1 MDTNHTNRENDDIPH
16 MYSTSKITYWE
27 KYGVKRFP
35 YRGKRKYTPL
45 VYQSDDGGIVISND
59 VFGLTIRQFERM
71 YKDCL
76 DRRKTHESWIM
87 NLRYPD
93 KASNEYLEY
102 LDNCTD
108 CNKECLSW
116 TENDSIENHLVKHLI
131 RTIGTE
137 IDIRKRQLLL
147 ILHDKI
153 CNAHDENIT
162 QISSGSLAEG
172 MDLPGSDVDIMFFDN
187 VVNVKQIER
196 IIKNPIQ
203 RTEVFMET
211 DTDHPGFTRLRLIAA
226 GISFFVS
233 NECIVNTQT
242 GRYLSTTKFVNN
254 IKQRNTRIISL
265 HTVPVY
271 QIKIKTIDIAC
282 CLRSKY
288 LPYQA
293 MPWILRYRR
302 QWPPN
307 VIIDRI
313 INYGCLVV
321 PIGPRIMPNCNLLW
335 RISFSVAEKQLVHS
349 FNFTQLLCYGLL
361 KLTLTRIVNTNDVV
375 KDLLCSYFMKTALF
389 WVSEEVDIDTF
400 QLPKLFI
407 CFTLCLNKLIAWV
420 NNCYC
425 PNYFIPEHNMFLGKI
440 NKYNNNSLLS
450 VLNSIKYSGISGL
463 MQNLFHSYPCK
474 KSCNP
479 PYSETSEQSIL
490 MLDFLI
496 YRISHMFT
504 NGMEMMSN
512 LTKKYKLLK
521 YIESIQNSESSTFN
535 SSVCKFYY
543 ASISQ
548 HAAQLLPTLK
558 QINTNYNIRTSYHR
572 HLHDGLQ
579 SDAVTGWLLYASFYY
594 ATEQYNVTL
603 RLTEYVL
610 SKCLPGMVG
619 LKHSYYSEAVVDN
632 YRRNVHFSMTLNA
645 NMKKAVVDDVIFL
658 QHSSLIP
665 QELELEVEDT
675 FFRIPSIIMSH
686 CLRFLCYHHIGD
698 TFNRQQALRHL
709 RSPHVV
715 NTKVVSNTFTL
726 FGVCCEIAGYKDAAF
741 HYYEDA
747 LQCDDCIC
755 SSAEKRKSR
764 LLNI

>member
-1 MDTNHTNRENDDIPH
+1 MDQDNDDKKH
-16 MYSTSKITYWE
+16 MIGIRKFTYW
-27 KYGVKRFP
+27 KTYGVKRFP

-45 VYQSDDGGIVISND
+45 VYQADDGGIVISND

-76 DRRKTHESWIM
+76 DSRKTHESWIM

-102 LDNCTD
+102 LDSCTD
-108 CNKECLSW
+108 CNKEYLSW
-116 TENDSIENHLVKHLI
+116 TENDSTENHLVKHLI

-137 IDIRKRQLLL
+137 IDIRKRQLLF

-153 CNAHDENIT
+153 WNANDENLT

-172 MDLPGSDVDIMFFDN
+172 MDLPGSDMDVMYVDDG
-187 VVNVKQIER
+187 VNVIQIKR
-196 IIKNPIQ
+196 NIKHPVQ

-211 DTDHPGFTRLRLIAA
+211 DTDHPGFTRLRLETVGKRAN
-226 GISFFVS
+226 SFVS

-242 GRYLSTTKFVNN
+242 GQYLSTTNFVNH
-254 IKQRNTRIISL
+254 IKQINHPNTFSTHGPCL
-265 HTVPVY
+265 STTN
-271 QIKIKTIDIAC
+271 QTLDIAC

-321 PIGPRIMPNCNLLW
+321 PIGPRIMLNCNLLW

-361 KLTLTRIVNTNDVV
+361 KLTLKRIVNKNDHV
-375 KDLLCSYFMKTALF
+375 KDLLCSYFLKTALF

-400 QLPKLFI
+400 QLPKLCI
-407 CFTLCLNKLIAWV
+407 CFSLCLNKLISWV

-440 NKYNNNSLLS
+440 NKYNNNSVLS
-450 VLNSIKYSGISGL
+450 VLSSIKYSGISGL

-474 KSCNP
+474 KSCYP

-496 YRISHMFT
+496 YKIYRYT
-504 NGMEMMSN
+504 NGSGMMSN

-521 YIESIQNSESSTFN
+521 YIESIQNAESSSFVIG
-535 SSVCKFYY
+535 VCKFHC
-543 ASISQ
+543 ATISQ
-548 HAAQLLPTLK
+548 QAAQLLPSA
-558 QINTNYNIRTSYHR
+558 NTNYNIRTSYHR

-579 SDAVTGWLLYASFYY
+579 RDAVTGWLLYASFYY
-594 ATEQYNVTL
+594 VTEQYNVTL
-603 RLTEYVL
+603 RLTEYIL
-610 SKCLPGMVG
+610 SMKLLDTVHIGQD
-619 LKHSYYSEAVVDN
+619 YSEADLNN
-632 YRRNVHFSMTLNA
+632 YRHRVHSSMSLNA
-645 NMKKAVVDDVIFL
+645 KMKTAVKGDVMYVR
-658 QHSSLIP
+658 HSSLIP
-665 QELELEVEDT
+665 KELELEVEDT
-675 FFRIPSIIMSH
+675 FFEIPLIIMSH

-709 RSPHVV
+709 RSPHAVYT
-715 NTKVVSNTFTL
+715 NLFSNAFTL
-726 FGVCCEIAGYKDAAF
+726 VGVCFEIAGNKDVAF
-741 HYYEDA
+741 HYYEGA
-747 LQCDDCIC
+747 LQCDNFIC

>member
-1 MDTNHTNRENDDIPH
+1 MDTNHTNRENDDIQH

-27 KYGVKRFP
+27 KYGVKRFH

-116 TENDSIENHLVKHLI
+116 TENGSIENHLVKHLI

-172 MDLPGSDVDIMFFDN
+172 MDLPGSDVDIMFVDN

-211 DTDHPGFTRLRLIAA
+211 DTDHPGFTRLRLVAA
-226 GISFFVS
+226 GKSFFVS

-254 IKQRNTRIISL
+254 IKQK
-265 HTVPVY
+265 HTDNFSTHGPCLSDTDQCFDY
-271 QIKIKTIDIAC
+271 AF

-288 LPYQA
+288 LHDNA
-293 MPWILRYRR
+293 MSWISRYRR

-313 INYGCLVV
+313 INNGCLLV
-321 PIGPRIMPNCNLLW
+321 PVGPRIMPNCDLLW
-335 RISFSVAEKQLVHS
+335 RISFSVAEKQL
-349 FNFTQLLCYGLL
+349 
-361 KLTLTRIVNTNDVV
+361 
-375 KDLLCSYFMKTALF
+375 
-389 WVSEEVDIDTF
+389 EVDIDTF
-400 QLPKLFI
+400 KLPKLCI
-407 CFTLCLNKLIAWV
+407 CFSLCLNKLISWV
-420 NNCYC
+420 NTCYC

-440 NKYNNNSLLS
+440 NQYNNYSLLS

-463 MQNLFHSYPCK
+463 MQNLFHSYK
-474 KSCNP
+474 CNITCYP
-479 PYSETSEQSIL
+479 PYSVTSEQSIL
-490 MLDFLI
+490 KLDFLF
-496 YRISHMFT
+496 YRISHML
-504 NGMEMMSN
+504 MECKGMMSN
-512 LTKKYKLLK
+512 LTNNYKLLK
-521 YIESIQNSESSTFN
+521 YIKSLPNSESSSFHIC
-535 SSVCKFYY
+535 VCKYHY

-558 QINTNYNIRTSYHR
+558 QINTNYNIRKSYHR
-572 HLHDGLQ
+572 HLQNGLQ
-579 SDAVTGWLLYASFYY
+579 RDAVTGWLLYASFYY
-594 ATEQYNVTL
+594 VTKQYNVTL

-610 SKCLPGMVG
+610 SKCSPAMVH
-619 LKHSYYSEAVVDN
+619 LRQPYYSESDINNYRHRIHSSMSLNAKMKTAVVDE
-632 YRRNVHFSMTLNA
+632 
-645 NMKKAVVDDVIFL
+645 VVYVR
-658 QHSSLIP
+658 HSSLMP
-665 QELELEVEDT
+665 KELEMEVEDT
-675 FFRIPSIIMSH
+675 FFRIPPFMMCH

-698 TFNRQQALRHL
+698 TFNREQALRHL
-709 RSPHVV
+709 CFSQHVSSTV
-715 NTKVVSNTFTL
+715 SSYYFTIVGSIATYKDKLEREAIKPRVSNGEVKIIHSYNLRTPL
-726 FGVCCEIAGYKDAAF
+726 RVGRP
-741 HYYEDA
+741 
-747 LQCDDCIC
+747 L
-755 SSAEKRKSR
+755 
-764 LLNI
+764 